1 MMSPLMWDVGRALLR
16 PLLRLRFRFTSAG
29 AERIPPT
36 GPVLIVCN
44 HLSLWDPPFVG
55 SAAKPR
61 RVYFMAKTELFR
73 FAPFGRLIERVGA
86 FPVARGGVD
95 RDAIRMAREILKR
108 GDAMVMF
115 PEGTRSLSGRLRP
128 FFPGAGLMAL
138 EDGVSVIPAAVW
150 GSQRRFGPVRVVFGD
165 PVDLSDLPDG
175 ARSERARLATQRIAQ
190 AIADLVPAAGGP
202 PQQVAEGEPSLERY

>member
-1 MMSPLMWDVGRALLR
+1 MWDAGRAVLH
-16 PLLRLRFRFTSAG
+16 PILRLGFRFSSEG
-29 AERIPPT
+29 AERIPRE
-36 GPVLIVCN
+36 GAVLIVCN

-61 RVYFMAKTELFR
+61 RVYFMAKSELFR
-73 FAPFGRLIERVGA
+73 FKPFGWLIERVGA

-95 RDAIRMAREILKR
+95 RDAIRKAREILNR

-138 EDGVSVIPAAVW
+138 EDGVTVIPAAVW
-150 GSQRRFGPVRVVFGD
+150 GSQHRFGPVRVVFGD
-165 PVDLSDLPDG
+165 PVDLADLPEG
-175 ARSERARLATQRIAQ
+175 AKSERARLATTRIAQ
-190 AIADLVPAAGGP
+190 AVADLVPSAGGP
-202 PQQVAEGEPSLERY
+202 PQRVAHGEPSLEKY

>member
-1 MMSPLMWDVGRALLR
+1 MMSPFMWDAGRALLR
-16 PLLRLRFRFTSAG
+16 PILRLGFRFSREG
-29 AERIPPT
+29 AERVPRA
-36 GPVLIVCN
+36 GGVLIVCN

-61 RVYFMAKTELFR
+61 RVYFMAKSELFR
-73 FAPFGRLIERVGA
+73 FKPFGWLIERVGA

-138 EDGVSVIPAAVW
+138 EDGVTVIPAAVW
-150 GSQRRFGPVRVVFGD
+150 GSQHRFGPVRVVFGD
-165 PVDLSDLPDG
+165 PVDFGDLPDG
-175 ARSERARLATQRIAQ
+175 AKSERARLATTRIAQ
-190 AIADLVPAAGGP
+190 AVADLVPAAGGP
-202 PQQVAEGEPSLERY
+202 PQRVADGEPSLERY

>member
-1 MMSPLMWDVGRALLR
+1 MMSPFMWDAGRAVLH
-16 PLLRLRFRFTSAG
+16 PILRLGFRFARAG
-29 AERIPPT
+29 AERIPRT
-36 GPVLIVCN
+36 GAVLIVCN

-61 RVYFMAKTELFR
+61 RVYFMAKSELFR
-73 FAPFGRLIERVGA
+73 FAPFGWLIERVGA

-95 RDAIRMAREILKR
+95 RDAIRMAREILQR

-138 EDGVSVIPAAVW
+138 QDGVTVIPAAVW
-150 GSQRRFGPVRVVFGD
+150 GSQHRFGPVRVVFGEPLD
-165 PVDLSDLPDG
+165 FSDLPDG
-175 ARSERARLATQRIAQ
+175 AKSERARLATTRIAQ
-190 AIADLVPAAGGP
+190 AVADLVPLAGGP
-202 PQQVAEGEPSLERY
+202 PQQVDHGEPSLERY

>member
-1 MMSPLMWDVGRALLR
+1 LLR
-16 PLLRLRFRFTSAG
+16 PVLRLRFRFRSEG
-29 AERIPPT
+29 AERIPPA

-44 HLSLWDPPFVG
+44 HLSLWDPPLVG

-61 RVYFMAKTELFR
+61 RVYFMAKSELFR
-73 FAPFGRLIERVGA
+73 FAPFGWLIERVGA

-95 RDAIRMAREILKR
+95 RDAIRMAREILLR

-138 EDGVSVIPAAVW
+138 EDGVTVIPAAVW
-150 GSQRRFGPVRVVFGD
+150 GSQRRFGPVRLVFGE
-165 PVDLSDLPDG
+165 PVDFSDLPGG
-175 ARSERARLATQRIAQ
+175 ARSDRVRLATQRMAQ
-190 AIADLVPAAGGP
+190 AVADLVPAAGGP
-202 PQQVAEGEPSLERY
+202 PQRVADGEPSLDRY

>member
-1 MMSPLMWDVGRALLR
+1 MMSPLLWDLGRALLR
-16 PLLRLRFRFTSAG
+16 PVLRLRFRFVSAG

-36 GPVLIVCN
+36 GPALIVCN
-44 HLSLWDPPFVG
+44 HLSLWDPPLVG

-61 RVYFMAKTELFR
+61 RVYFMAKSELFR
-73 FAPFGRLIERVGA
+73 FAPFGRLIGRVGA

-95 RDAIRMAREILKR
+95 RDAIRLAREILRR

-138 EDGVSVIPAAVW
+138 EDGVVVIPAAVW
-150 GSQRRFGPVRVVFGD
+150 GSHRRFGPARVVFGE
-165 PVDLSDLPDG
+165 PVDLSDLTDG
-175 ARSERARLATQRIAQ
+175 ARSERVRLATKRIAQ
-190 AIADLVPAAGGP
+190 AVADLVPAAGGP
-202 PQQVAEGEPSLERY
+202 PQRVADGEPSLERY

>member
-1 MMSPLMWDVGRALLR
+1 MTWLDRWSRRGLGRE
-16 PLLRLRFRFTSAG
+16 G
-29 AERIPPT
+29 AERVPRA
-36 GPVLIVCN
+36 GGVLIVCN

-61 RVYFMAKTELFR
+61 RVYFMAKSELFR
-73 FAPFGRLIERVGA
+73 FKPFGWLIERVGA

-138 EDGVSVIPAAVW
+138 EAVAIVIPAAVW
-150 GSQRRFGPVRVVFGD
+150 GSQHRFGPVRGVFGD
-165 PVDLSDLPDG
+165 PVDFGDLPDG
-175 ARSERARLATQRIAQ
+175 AKSERARLATTRIAQ
-190 AIADLVPAAGGP
+190 AVADLVPAAGGP
-202 PQQVAEGEPSLERY
+202 PQRVADGEPGLERY

>member
-1 MMSPLMWDVGRALLR
+1 MMSPFMWDAGRAVLR
-16 PLLRLRFRFTSAG
+16 PILRIGFRFSCEG
-29 AERIPPT
+29 AERIPRT
-36 GPVLIVCN
+36 GAVLIVCN
-44 HLSLWDPPFVG
+44 HLSLWDPPLVG

-61 RVYFMAKTELFR
+61 RVYFMAKSELFR
-73 FAPFGRLIERVGA
+73 FKPFGWLIGRVGA

-138 EDGVSVIPAAVW
+138 EDGVTVIPAAVW
-150 GSQRRFGPVRVVFGD
+150 GSQHRFGPVRVVFGG
-165 PVDLSDLPDG
+165 PVDFGDLPDG
-175 ARSERARLATQRIAQ
+175 AKSERARLATTRIAQ
-190 AIADLVPAAGGP
+190 AVADLVPAAGGP
-202 PQQVAEGEPSLERY
+202 PQRVADGEPSLERY

>member
-1 MMSPLMWDVGRALLR
+1 MMSPLLWDLGRALLR
-16 PLLRLRFRFTSAG
+16 PVLRLRFRFRSEG
-29 AERIPPT
+29 AERIPPA

-44 HLSLWDPPFVG
+44 HLSLWDPPLVG

-61 RVYFMAKTELFR
+61 RVYFMAKSELFR
-73 FAPFGRLIERVGA
+73 FAPFGWLIERVGA

-95 RDAIRMAREILKR
+95 RDAIRMAREILLR

-138 EDGVSVIPAAVW
+138 EDGVTVIPAAVW
-150 GSQRRFGPVRVVFGD
+150 GSQRRFGPVRLVFGE
-165 PVDLSDLPDG
+165 PVDFSDLPGG
-175 ARSERARLATQRIAQ
+175 ARSDRVRLATQRMAQ
-190 AIADLVPAAGGP
+190 AVADLVPAAGGP
-202 PQQVAEGEPSLERY
+202 PQRVADGEPSLDRY

>member
-1 MMSPLMWDVGRALLR
+1 MMSPLLWDVGRALLR
-16 PLLRLRFRFTSAG
+16 PVLRFRFRFSSEG

-36 GPVLIVCN
+36 GAVLIVCN

-55 SAAKPR
+55 SAASPR
-61 RVYFMAKTELFR
+61 RVYFMAKSELFR
-73 FAPFGRLIERVGA
+73 FAPFGWLIARVGA

-95 RDAIRMAREILKR
+95 RDAIRMAREILTR

-128 FFPGAGLMAL
+128 FFPGAGLLAL
-138 EDGVSVIPAAVW
+138 EDGVTVVPAAVW
-150 GSQRRFGPVRVVFGD
+150 GSQRRFGPVRVVFGE
-165 PVDLSDLPDG
+165 PVDLGDLPG
-175 ARSERARLATQRIAQ
+175 EARSERARLATQRIAE

-202 PQQVAEGEPSLERY
+202 PQRVADGEPSLERY